1 MYYGE
6 IRLYTEPNGA
16 YTIVNGRIWTPYFPC
31 FPVVSRRTSTTWERV
46 NDQWA
51 SIHWTYLYLLAVQN
65 NAHSNIYHQQQQII
79 AQQQLELTEQQT
91 ALGAQQQALLEEQRQ
106 AHDNEIIE
114 MMIENMLDVI
124 AE

>member
-16 YTIVNGRIWTPYFPC
+16 YTIVNGRIWTP
-31 FPVVSRRTSTTWERV
+31 
-46 NDQWA
+46 
-51 SIHWTYLYLLAVQN
+51 
-65 NAHSNIYHQQQQII
+65 NIYHQQQQII